1 MYLGIDIGSITAK
14 AVLVDDS
21 GQMIA
26 SSVSKSGFDHNQAAQ
41 TVADDVTQQAAI
53 DMDKINTIVAT
64 GYGRNNIPFASRA
77 ITEITCHARGALHEL
92 PDCRMV
98 VDIGGQDSKVILVGP
113 SGRVI
118 DFCMN
123 DRCAAG
129 TGRFLEVMAN
139 SLQIPLDE
147 MGPLAMTADN
157 PASISN
163 VCTVFAESEV
173 ISLISAGKKRE
184 DIIRGLCRSISERVN
199 SMVTRVG
206 LDQPIAMTGGVALNK
221 GVAMELEQMLGVT
234 INVPSSPQIIGAL
247 GAALL
252 AKEEADKNG

>member
-1 MYLGIDIGSITAK
+1 MFLGIDIGSITAK
-14 AVLVDDS
+14 AVLVDDA
-21 GQMIA
+21 GEMIA
-26 SSVSKSGFDHNQAAQ
+26 WSVRKSGFDHNQAAQ
-41 TVADDVTQQAAI
+41 TVAADVTRQVAVG
-53 DMDKINTIVAT
+53 MEEINTIVAT
-64 GYGRNNIPFASRA
+64 GYGRNNVPFASRT

-98 VDIGGQDSKVILVGP
+98 VDIGGQDSKVILVSP
-113 SGRVI
+113 NGRVV

-147 MGPLAMTADN
+147 MGSLAINSDR

-184 DIIRGLCRSISERVN
+184 DIIRGLCRSISERVS
-199 SMVTRVG
+199 SMVNRVG
-206 LDQPIAMTGGVALNK
+206 LDHPVAMTGGVALNK
-221 GVAMELEQMLGVT
+221 GVVMELEQMLGAT

-252 AKEEADKNG
+252 AKEEAGKNG

>member
-1 MYLGIDIGSITAK
+1 MFLGIDIGSITAK

-21 GQMIA
+21 GQIIA
-26 SSVSKSGFDHNQAAQ
+26 WSVGKSGFDHNQAAQ
-41 TVADDVTQQAAI
+41 KVATDVTRQAAI
-53 DMDKINTIVAT
+53 GMAAISTIVAT
-64 GYGRNNIPFASRA
+64 GYGRNNVPFASRA
-77 ITEITCHARGALHEL
+77 ITEITCHARGALYEL
-92 PDCRMV
+92 PECRLV
-98 VDIGGQDSKVILVGP
+98 VDIGGQDSKVILVSPG
-113 SGRVI
+113 GRVV

-147 MGPLAMTADN
+147 MGPLALTSAT

-173 ISLISAGKKRE
+173 ISLIAAGKKRE
-184 DIIRGLCRSISERVN
+184 DILRGLCRSISERVS
-199 SMVTRVG
+199 SMVNRVG
-206 LDQPIAMTGGVALNK
+206 LVQPVAMTGGVALNK
-221 GVAMELEQMLGVT
+221 GVVLELAQMLGTT

-252 AKEEADKNG
+252 AKEEAGKNG